1 MLKKIPTDIVRSTNF
16 SRPEV
21 SRLLTAA
28 VISHSFRSMLLNDPA
43 KAIAGGYSGERF
55 QMDSA
60 EKHQVTSIHAST
72 LAEFATQLAE
82 QY

>member
-1 MLKKIPTDIVRSTNF
+1 MLKKIPTNTVKSTNF

-28 VISHSFRSMLLNDPA
+28 VISQSFRSMLLNDPA

-60 EKHQVTSIHAST
+60 EKRQVTSIHASS

>member
-1 MLKKIPTDIVRSTNF
+1 MLKKIPICTVKSTNY

-28 VISHSFRSMLLNDPA
+28 IINQSFRKMLLNDPA

-55 QMDSA
+55 QMNST

>member
-1 MLKKIPTDIVRSTNF
+1 MLKKIPTSTVKSTNF

-28 VISHSFRSMLLNDPA
+28 IISQSFRSMLLNDSA
-43 KAIAGGYSGERF
+43 KAIASGYHGERF
-55 QMDSA
+55 QMGSA
-60 EKHQVTSIHAST
+60 EKQLVTSIQAST

-82 QY
+82 R

>member
-1 MLKKIPTDIVRSTNF
+1 MLKKITTRTVKSTNF

-28 VISHSFRSMLLNDPA
+28 VISQSFRSMLLNDSA
-43 KAIAGGYSGERF
+43 KAIASGYHGEMF
-55 QMDSA
+55 QMGNA
-60 EKHQVTSIHAST
+60 EKRQVTAIHAST

-82 QY
+82 R

>member
-1 MLKKIPTDIVRSTNF
+1 MLKKIPTSTIKSTNI

-28 VISHSFRSMLLNDPA
+28 VISQSFRSMLLNDPV
-43 KAIAGGYSGERF
+43 KAIDSGYHGERF

-60 EKHQVTSIHAST
+60 EKRQITSIQAST

-82 QY
+82 L

>member
-1 MLKKIPTDIVRSTNF
+1 MLKKIPTSTVKSTNF

-28 VISHSFRSMLLNDPA
+28 VINHSFRSMLLSNPA
-43 KAIAGGYSGERF
+43 KAIAGGYSGEWF
-55 QMDSA
+55 QLGSTQ
-60 EKHQVTSIHAST
+60 KRRVTSIHAST
-72 LAEFATQLAE
+72 LTEFATQLAE